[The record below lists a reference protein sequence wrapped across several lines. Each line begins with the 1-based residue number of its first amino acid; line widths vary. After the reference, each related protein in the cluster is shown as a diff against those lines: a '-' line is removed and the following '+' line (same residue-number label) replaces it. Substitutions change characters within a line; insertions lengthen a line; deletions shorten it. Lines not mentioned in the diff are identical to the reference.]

1 MHREIEVLSLCEV
14 VPFFFYYYFS
24 CSRFCFSKLWPPP
37 PAKGSDRPSLGPSF
51 SFFFYLWNEFAVHFC
66 GNFPPACP
74 LCVGVSVSRSWSCS
88 SAKKNH
94 INIKRLL
101 WLLVVLVCRWGGVGK
116 KSPMLRVRECIYI
129 YITPAVWLMR
139 EARWTSMINW
149 KRGWKVFGCCFF
161 FFTSG
166 GYTKRK
172 ENVTWGIWK
181 CQAPHQVDFL
191 IYFWLWSVVAC
202 VRSRPSSYI
211 DSTGRPMP
219 AMDLYGHYIGGTHLR
234 SAARKTTTTTTTT
247 TTTCVCVNR
256 EKEMAKRK

>member
-1 MHREIEVLSLCEV
+1 M
-14 VPFFFYYYFS
+14 
-24 CSRFCFSKLWPPP
+24 
-37 PAKGSDRPSLGPSF
+37 
-51 SFFFYLWNEFAVHFC
+51 HFC

-129 YITPAVWLMR
+129 YNTRRVAY
-139 EARWTSMINW
+139 ARSKMNKHDKLKKTMEGI
-149 KRGWKVFGCCFF
+149 RLLFFF

-166 GYTKRK
+166 GYTKKK

>member
-14 VPFFFYYYFS
+14 VPFFFFLLFFMFS
-24 CSRFCFSKLWPPP
+24 LLFFETMATTPRKRFRSSIFRSV
-37 PAKGSDRPSLGPSF
+37 F
-51 SFFFYLWNEFAVHFC
+51 FFFYLWNEFAVHFC

-149 KRGWKVFGCCFF
+149 KRGWKGIRLLFF
-161 FFTSG
+161 FVFFLPLVGT
-166 GYTKRK
+166 RK
-172 ENVTWGIWK
+172 EK
-181 CQAPHQVDFL
+181 
-191 IYFWLWSVVAC
+191 
-202 VRSRPSSYI
+202 
-211 DSTGRPMP
+211 
-219 AMDLYGHYIGGTHLR
+219 
-234 SAARKTTTTTTTT
+234 KT
-247 TTTCVCVNR
+247 
-256 EKEMAKRK
+256 

>member
-1 MHREIEVLSLCEV
+1 MWGGT
-14 VPFFFYYYFS
+14 FFFYYFS

-129 YITPAVWLMR
+129 YNTRRVAY
-139 EARWTSMINW
+139 ARSKMNKHDKLK
-149 KRGWKVFGCCFF
+149 KRMERYSVVVFF
-161 FFTSG
+161 FF
-166 GYTKRK
+166 YLWWVHEKKRK
-172 ENVTWGIWK
+172 RNMGNLKMPGPTPSWFSYL
-181 CQAPHQVDFL
+181 FL
-191 IYFWLWSVVAC
+191 TLVCCGLCSEPPFFIYWFY
-202 VRSRPSSYI
+202 RPAHARYGFVW
-211 DSTGRPMP
+211 T
-219 AMDLYGHYIGGTHLR
+219 LYRWYAFT
-234 SAARKTTTTTTTT
+234 
-247 TTTCVCVNR
+247 
-256 EKEMAKRK
+256 